1 MASLTRRE
9 FMGGAAAAAA
19 LLATGCRTLAARP
32 SNVVCVLIDQL
43 RLDSADRYLE
53 GVNALAER
61 GVVFEGMRAA
71 APWTYPSVVSLLS
84 GLYPQQH
91 GADGHLHEDTLS
103 HFSPEV
109 PLLQK
114 QLQSAGFTTTAFIT
128 NPFLLDW
135 NPFHLGFDAFDSHFI
150 RSQGNRRGDSSV
162 WSPEQMFADSVNASV
177 RGRFEVLPHRTPE
190 FTYVHYIDAHGP
202 WHGAPFTGDYA
213 SAIRFVDEKVV
224 ELYDYFAERYR
235 GDFVFFVTSDHGR
248 GLDDDQTV
256 GYGPEFRKQ
265 KQSIHDYN
273 LRIPFA
279 ILPSDFVTQ
288 PRRIPGTCSNVDF
301 VPTVLDWLGLPGAEE
316 RPGRSLLPAILDGV
330 PLPAD
335 RAIYARN
342 SAFGSLTDGVI
353 QGDRKYVR
361 YFDTTSR
368 ELVARRVF
376 DLAGDPRETRSLGDD
391 FGATD
396 AIVSAIADTGGVFYQ
411 GEFRGLSEEN
421 AAQLRALGY
430 LRE

>member
-1 MASLTRRE
+1 MAPVTRRE
-9 FMGGAAAAAA
+9 FMRSAAAASAWLAA
-19 LLATGCRTLAARP
+19 GCRFTAARP

-43 RLDSADRYLE
+43 RGDYADRYLE
-53 GVNALAER
+53 GVNALAQR

-71 APWTYPSVVSLLS
+71 APWTYPSIVSLLS

-114 QLQSAGFTTTAFIT
+114 QLRAAGFTTTAFVT

-135 NPFHLGFDAFDSHFI
+135 NPFHLGFDVFDSHFV
-150 RSQGNRRGDSSV
+150 RSQGDRRGDTSV
-162 WSPEQMFADSVNASV
+162 WMPQQMYADSVNASV
-177 RGRFEVLPHRTPE
+177 RGRFDALPRRAPE
-190 FTYVHYIDAHGP
+190 FTYIHYIDVHGP
-202 WHGAPFTGDYA
+202 WHGAPFTADYP
-213 SAIRFVDEKVV
+213 SAIRFVDENVV
-224 ELYDYFAERYR
+224 EIYDYFAERYE

-288 PRRIPGTCSNVDF
+288 PRRVEGACSNVDF
-301 VPTVLDWLGLPGAEE
+301 VPTVLDWLGLPGREGL
-316 RPGRSLLPAILDGV
+316 PGRSLLPAIVDGA

-353 QGDRKYVR
+353 LGDRKYVR
-361 YFDTTSR
+361 YFDAKSR
-368 ELVARRVF
+368 DLVARRVF

-396 AIVSAIADTGGVFYQ
+396 AIVSAAADTGGVVYPS
-411 GEFRGLSEEN
+411 EFRGLSDEN

-430 LRE
+430 LRD